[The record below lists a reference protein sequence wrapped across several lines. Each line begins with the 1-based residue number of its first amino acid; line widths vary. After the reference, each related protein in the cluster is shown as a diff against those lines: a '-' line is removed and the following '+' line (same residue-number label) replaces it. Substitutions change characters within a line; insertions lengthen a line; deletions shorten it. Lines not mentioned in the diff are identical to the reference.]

1 MHVFPRKSPLCRSH
15 FFEWLKTVISSN
27 ACGTSTLKSPLL
39 RAFFTPHVHQR
50 LRKCPPRCTLDCGFK
65 TPESP
70 ALRGFVAE
78 RGPIRGT
85 SLYLVLLSNGL
96 RHLKNLPVK
105 FSFSPIN
112 TPATIAQKL
121 PPQRCSKPFL
131 IPIFNFSHKRPTFAF
146 TSESG
151 YTLAFRRRIAHNG
164 SHGETGAFP
173 SANTARRCAAS
184 EIATKRKAGEK
195 RMHVCGVRPLFS
207 GVAAPLGCAVLIVSQ
222 FTLYISA
229 YRLCATLYLSVG
241 YWRGLHD
248 NRKATL
254 YQKQQGVSLSMVM
267 WCPL

>member
-1 MHVFPRKSPLCRSH
+1 MTNYSRS
-15 FFEWLKTVISSN
+15 V
-27 ACGTSTLKSPLL
+27 LKSNS
-39 RAFFTPHVHQR
+39 PHR
-50 LRKCPPRCTLDCGFK
+50 
-65 TPESP
+65 S
-70 ALRGFVAE
+70 
-78 RGPIRGT
+78 
-85 SLYLVLLSNGL
+85 
-96 RHLKNLPVK
+96 KNLPVK
-105 FSFSPIN
+105 FGFSSK
-112 TPATIAQKL
+112 TVPANIAKKL
-121 PPQRCSKPFL
+121 PSQRCPKPFF
-131 IPIFNFSHKRPTFAF
+131 IAFFNFSHKQPTFAF
-146 TSESG
+146 MGKNG
-151 YTLAFRRRIAHNG
+151 YTLGFRRKIAHSG
-164 SHGETGAFP
+164 SHAETGAFP
-173 SANTARRCAAS
+173 SANTARLCAAS